1 MPDYIYNIGDIVKL
15 SDNNIG
21 LITGLTNACEYM
33 AIDVSLKETL
43 MQSFMNIPI
52 YKVIINSTISYIDE
66 SNIRELLCK
75 EESV

>member
-15 SDNNIG
+15 NDNNVG

-33 AIDVSLKETL
+33 AIDTSLKEAL

-52 YKVIINSTISYIDE
+52 YKVIINSTISYIDA
-66 SNIRELLCK
+66 SNIKELLCK
-75 EESV
+75 VGR

>member
-15 SDNNIG
+15 NDNNVG

-33 AIDVSLKETL
+33 AIDTSLKEAL

-52 YKVIINSTISYIDE
+52 YKVIINSTISYIDG
-66 SNIRELLCK
+66 SNIKELLCK
-75 EESV
+75 VGR

>member
-1 MPDYIYNIGDIVKL
+1 MPNYIYKIGDIVKL

-33 AIDVSLKETL
+33 AIEASLKEAL

-52 YKVIINSTISYIDE
+52 YKVIINSTISYIDA
-66 SNIRELLCK
+66 SNIKELLCK
-75 EESV
+75 VGR

>member
-1 MPDYIYNIGDIVKL
+1 MPNYIYKIGDIVKL

-33 AIDVSLKETL
+33 AIEASLKEAL

-66 SNIRELLCK
+66 SNIKELLCK
-75 EESV
+75 VGR